1 MGDLPTV
8 WETSQPIST
17 FQGILSG
24 SPYSNS
30 YLGDSS
36 LPPWLDRATVPLS
49 LRHDMM
55 IFKYVL
61 ALSLLSSS
69 FSTDVDPETCEE
81 ADCALSLRQ
90 LRGQQYEARVWEHQG
105 SLIDFEETPEVAPAA
120 KATDTEGE
128 GTEDPYSKAPDAPAA
143 APTATEGEGTEDP
156 YSKAPDAPAEAP
168 ATEAT
173 ATEAPAEA
181 PTKKATATEAPAVE
195 TATEAPAEAPAA
207 ETTATE
213 APAAETATEAP
224 AEAPAAETTA
234 TEAPAAETATEA
246 PAEAPAAET
255 PAEAPAAEAPA
266 AETTATEAPA
276 AAPATEGEGTE
287 DPDSKPPDATES
299 TPASSDE
306 ETEAHNMTQEEWEE
320 KQGGLCC
327 FTGSDP
333 NDACGTCYPTA
344 IASFKS
350 RCSSGRWKCDTC
362 GGSWCEPKCVIS
374 AQDPNNKCA
383 TAFDSGVADK
393 SSACGKSAKGCANCG
408 GEWCR
413 LGVTKIAGGAGA
425 VNSDGGAASAQNAV
439 ATGGFCCYRGN
450 VFAKDMCTACED
462 VSQDI
467 ACADSKGC
475 GTCGGTWC
483 AGPRC
488 VKAFSDTSDPCHS
501 AYNADS
507 VAGLTDYCNG
517 SEDRCSNCGG
527 AWCTSTDITFE
538 NGQKFDPDATPSSAP
553 SADSSGEEQTE
564 DEEEKE
570 ETFEPF
576 DDLFPHQLP

>member
-195 TATEAPAEAPAA
+195 TATEAP
-207 ETTATE
+207 
-213 APAAETATEAP
+213 
-224 AEAPAAETTA
+224 
-234 TEAPAAETATEA
+234 
-246 PAEAPAAET
+246 
-255 PAEAPAAEAPA
+255 AEAPA